1 MKVLS
6 LFDGISCGMVALERV
21 GIPVEEYVAYEI
33 NDDAIKVSRENYPYI
48 KQCGDV
54 RKADFTQYKGIDIL
68 IGGSPCQNMSTL
80 GDRKGL
86 IGEKSSL
93 FYEYY
98 RALKEA
104 TPKYFLLENNANMPK
119 KDKEE
124 ITNLLGVKPIMIDS
138 NLVSCQNRKRLYW
151 TNIPNVELPKDR
163 NIKLDDVIAKSHK
176 VIKLVPYVEKKLPLL
191 IDKFG
196 YIPQKFNPYNL
207 SEIKDKCP
215 CLTAEGN
222 SQTKSSSVI
231 MYNGECF
238 TMLNAADWE
247 LIQTLPLGY
256 TEILESECKRKTVI
270 GNGWTVDVIAHIF
283 KGLMTV

>member
-86 IGEKSSL
+86 IGGKSSL

-104 TPKYFLLENNANMPK
+104 TPK
-119 KDKEE
+119 
-124 ITNLLGVKPIMIDS
+124 
-138 NLVSCQNRKRLYW
+138 
-151 TNIPNVELPKDR
+151 
-163 NIKLDDVIAKSHK
+163 
-176 VIKLVPYVEKKLPLL
+176 
-191 IDKFG
+191 
-196 YIPQKFNPYNL
+196 
-207 SEIKDKCP
+207 
-215 CLTAEGN
+215 
-222 SQTKSSSVI
+222 
-231 MYNGECF
+231 
-238 TMLNAADWE
+238 
-247 LIQTLPLGY
+247 
-256 TEILESECKRKTVI
+256 
-270 GNGWTVDVIAHIF
+270 
-283 KGLMTV
+283 

>member
-1 MKVLS
+1 M
-6 LFDGISCGMVALERV
+6 
-21 GIPVEEYVAYEI
+21 
-33 NDDAIKVSRENYPYI
+33 
-48 KQCGDV
+48 
-54 RKADFTQYKGIDIL
+54 
-68 IGGSPCQNMSTL
+68 
-80 GDRKGL
+80 
-86 IGEKSSL
+86 
-93 FYEYY
+93 
-98 RALKEA
+98 
-104 TPKYFLLENNANMPK
+104 
-119 KDKEE
+119 
-124 ITNLLGVKPIMIDS
+124 
-138 NLVSCQNRKRLYW
+138 
-151 TNIPNVELPKDR
+151 PKDR
-163 NIKLDDVIAKSHK
+163 NIRLDDVIAKTHK

-256 TEILESECKRKTVI
+256 TEILESEGKRKTVI
-270 GNGWTVDVIAHIF
+270 GNGWTIDVIAHIF
-283 KGLMTV
+283 NGLK